1 MMIEGRRKKPSMSV
15 ETESVSDKKNS
26 LPPFPLFTR
35 PSTIPSPLSS
45 QSNPAEETKKAPS
58 QKAEE
63 GIAEQIM

>member
-1 MMIEGRRKKPSMSV
+1 MVEGRRKKPSMSV
-15 ETESVSDKKNS
+15 ETESVSDKKIS
-26 LPPFPLFTR
+26 LPPPLFTR

-63 GIAEQIM
+63 GIAEQIT